1 MANILDLQSL
11 ELRDEDVVAL
21 GSGQSSHCNDTSGI
35 SIFC

>member
-21 GSGQSSHCNDTSGI
+21 GSGNSEHCNDTSGI
-35 SIFC
+35 SIGC

>member
-21 GSGQSSHCNDTSGI
+21 GSGNSSHCNDTSGI
-35 SIFC
+35 SILC

>member
-21 GSGQSSHCNDTSGI
+21 GSGNSAHCNDTSGI
-35 SIFC
+35 SLFC